1 MINYIPSSIDSSRTI
16 LEELLK
22 INKYLKE
29 NPIYKVYFSHT
40 SPLPDNIHIAV
51 PYDTIDNFT
60 YEKGL
65 SEIKQGDIIVFENA
79 TYGVVSESG
88 DSSCTVAKSISFKGE
103 QGPQGERGPQ
113 GVQGPQ
119 GGRGMPGQPGTNGTN
134 GTDGKDG
141 ADGQVGLTF
150 NLLLKSS
157 EEPSGKQFSV
167 SILGFN
173 RTPNI
178 GEKVPVFFYD
188 NEYKGGN
195 KWLAECTI
203 DTINDNIV
211 LFTASSLVLNIS
223 GTDGVGKKSIEAT
236 SVIFNDDN
244 NSAGAYSI
252 SAGRNVI
259 GGSEYCFAFGDSVD
273 CEARNAIILGNNN
286 QTKGFSENVYILG
299 SSNKVA
305 DGGSGDYLIGSGL
318 ILSNSNNNNG
328 ALMLGFCNEL
338 TTKHDIGNG
347 PGGYIII
354 ADGTSNE
361 NRHDAIAIHNGNM
374 HIYNKVYLHDTFDD
388 GVRHMSDVLPYSLRI
403 PNIKYI
409 NEHYHLSKNIL
420 YNGSKQVFINDK
432 IEILYFNTELT
443 PDLSKYTYTLD
454 SDIGIE
460 LCNIIDLG
468 GGAGLN
474 FAKLDNKYG
483 IIVNRYRNDELQ
495 THIIYVSDTLE
506 YNGVTY
512 QQGWQTSSIELLTSP
527 FVDYVN
533 DTGDDIN
540 GNLFGETEFAFY
552 TKVGE
557 NIVIS
562 PSGKKYKLIVDDN
575 GALSTSEVV

>member
-40 SPLPDNIHIAV
+40 SPLVDSINIAI
-51 PYDTIDNFT
+51 PYDSIDNYT
-60 YEKGL
+60 YEKGV
-65 SEIKQGDIIVFENA
+65 SEIKQGDIITFENV
-79 TYGVVSESG
+79 TYGVVNAVGNATCS
-88 DSSCTVAKSISFKGE
+88 VAKVISFKGE

-119 GGRGMPGQPGTNGTN
+119 GGRGLPGQPGTNGTN

-141 ADGQVGLTF
+141 TDGQVGLTY
-150 NLLLKSS
+150 NVLLQSS

-167 SILGFN
+167 NILGFN

-178 GEKVPVFFYD
+178 GEIVPIVFYD
-188 NEYKGGN
+188 TAGKGSN
-195 KWLAECTI
+195 KWISECTI
-203 DTINDNIV
+203 NTINESTVV
-211 LFTASSLVLNIS
+211 LTANSFSVNIS
-223 GTDGVGKKSIEAT
+223 GSDGVGKKSRELT

-244 NSAGAYSI
+244 NSAGSYSI

-273 CEARNAIILGNNN
+273 CEASNAIILGNNN
-286 QTKGFSENVYILG
+286 QTKGFSNNVFILG
-299 SSNKVA
+299 NGNKVL
-305 DGGSGDYLIGSGL
+305 DGGSGDLLIGAAL
-318 ILSNSNNNNG
+318 TLSNSNNNNST
-328 ALMLGFCNEL
+328 LMLGFFNEA
-338 TTKHDIGNG
+338 TTKHGYG
-347 PGGYIII
+347 PGGHIII

-361 NRHDAIAIHNGNM
+361 NRHDAIDIHNGNM
-374 HIYNKVYLHDTFDD
+374 DIYNKVYLHDTFDD
-388 GVRHMSDVLPYSLRI
+388 GVRHMPDSLRI

-420 YNGSKQVFINDK
+420 YNGSKQVFINDNLK
-432 IEILYFNTELT
+432 ILYFNTELT

-454 SDIGIE
+454 SNIGIE

-468 GGAGLN
+468 SGAGLN
-474 FAKLDNKYG
+474 FAKIDNKYG
-483 IIVNRYRNDELQ
+483 IIVNRYRNDEFQ
-495 THIIYVSDTLE
+495 THIIYVSDTLV

-512 QQGWQTSSIELLTSP
+512 QQGWQTSSIELLTNTY
-527 FVDYVN
+527 VDYVN

-562 PSGKKYKLIVDDN
+562 PSGKKYKLVVDDN
-575 GALSTSEVV
+575 GVLSTSEVV